1 MEEIA
6 FMMVRMCD
14 YVDFSLSERKSI
26 IAEREEMANL
36 KVENDRLR
44 VQSEGYNESL
54 DKVKAQHDF
63 EIKQLKNDYDGK
75 INALTA

>member
-36 KVENDRLR
+36 KVENERLKM
-44 VQSEGYNESL
+44 E
-54 DKVKAQHDF
+54 
-63 EIKQLKNDYDGK
+63 
-75 INALTA
+75 